1 MAWQFL
7 KNVWSAIP
15 SRIRFDSVEQQAFC
29 LSSMQDYQRQ
39 QAFLG
44 IAIGVVYHGLSIFT
58 DQLLIRSDIDRQ
70 FLFWIHVVYLGSILL
85 FQFFER
91 HLRIGLLLFVIF
103 GQYLT
108 ITGYMQIFYD
118 QITHPEQATY
128 ISIIKSWS
136 AYLGIGIFL
145 ILLLPYYNWVDFAYA
160 TTLLIVAAIGWS
172 NYPDG
177 HQMIGISALAFYTA
191 VYFHRGHGRSVLEEA
206 KREFNARRAL
216 EEAQRANF
224 EQQIK
229 TAREIQE
236 SIAPPTSYRAPGIG
250 INFFQRKHEGVGGD
264 WMALREDADGRV
276 IVAVGDAAGKG
287 IQAALVVH
295 AVQAL
300 WSEALA
306 YEKFRADGWLRRVND
321 ALWRLG
327 QRTPHTMTMGILIIS
342 REGVEYHNAGHLPA
356 IVFREDLSDE
366 TRIQTFSARGGV
378 LGISEKYNATSG
390 FIPRRDLS
398 SIRLV
403 LGTDGALPK
412 GSGHSKRDLFALD
425 QALKMGADG
434 LDAISQAEDDRTLVC
449 VNLDFNRFELS
460 AHSDAKSSA

>member
-7 KNVWSAIP
+7 KNVRSAIP
-15 SRIRFDSVEQQAFC
+15 SRIKFDSVDQQAFC
-29 LSSMQDYQRQ
+29 LSSMQEYQRQ

-44 IAIGVVYHGLSIFT
+44 IAIGVVYHALSLFT
-58 DQLLIRSDIDRQ
+58 DQLLIKSTIDRQ
-70 FLFWIHVVYLGSILL
+70 FLMWMHFAYLGSVLL
-85 FQFFER
+85 FQVFER
-91 HLRIGLLLFVIF
+91 YLRIGLLLFVVF

-108 ITGYMQIFYD
+108 ITGYMQIFFD
-118 QITHPEQATY
+118 QISHPEQATY
-128 ISIIKSWS
+128 ISIVKSWS
-136 AYLGIGIFL
+136 AYLAIGIFL
-145 ILLLPYYNWVDFAYA
+145 ILLLPYYNWVDFTYA
-160 TTLLIVAAIGWS
+160 TTLLIVASIGWS
-172 NYPDG
+172 KYPG
-177 HQMIGISALAFYTA
+177 GSQMIGISALAFYTA

-206 KREFNARRAL
+206 KREYNARKAL

-264 WMALREDADGRV
+264 WMALREDSDGRV

-327 QRTPHTMTMGILIIS
+327 QRTPHTMTMGILIIG
-342 REGVEYHNAGHLPA
+342 RDGVEYHNAGHLPA
-356 IVFREDLSDE
+356 ILFHDSDSDS
-366 TRIQTFSARGGV
+366 TSIQTFTARGGV
-378 LGISEKYNATSG
+378 LGISEQFIATSG
-390 FIPRRDLS
+390 FFPRKDMET
-398 SIRLV
+398 IRLV

-412 GSGHSKRDLFALD
+412 GSGHAKRELLSLD
-425 QALKMGADG
+425 QALKLGSDG
-434 LDAISQAEDDRTLVC
+434 LDTISQAVDDRTLVC
-449 VNLDFNRFELS
+449 VNLDFSRVDSSSRQAAKDS
-460 AHSDAKSSA
+460 A